1 MKRTLHYVI
10 ISLLVAVGVAV
21 LVVGI
26 LFFHALVTVPSAEPV
41 FENEVFGADEVGI
54 IDVDISVGYVNVYKT
69 SGTDIEVEFVGH
81 RKGLYSASL
90 SGGTLTVSELETS
103 WTDRLFRSYS
113 KRFGIDIGIPDGTE
127 LTLNISSSNSDIETQ
142 GVVLSG
148 DSSFSTEDGKVS
160 LNGVTSDGAIS
171 ISVSS
176 GDVSLNAVSCTSL
189 TVGVTE
195 GSIVL
200 DGADAEDAVSLSVE
214 KGSITGSLARPRGDY
229 TVDASVVTGIC
240 DVKNGGTGKTTLT
253 AKVKEGTIAL
263 SFGE

>member
-1 MKRTLHYVI
+1 MI
-10 ISLLVAVGVAV
+10 ISLLVAVGIAV

-41 FENEVFGADEVGI
+41 FENEVFGADEIGI

-69 SGTDIEVEFVGH
+69 SGAEIEVGFVGH
-81 RKGLYSASL
+81 RKGLYSTSL

-103 WTDRLFRSYS
+103 WMDRLFRSYS

-127 LTLNISSSNSDIETQ
+127 LTLNINSSNSDIETQ
-142 GVVLSG
+142 GVLLSG
-148 DSSFSTEDGKVS
+148 DSSFSTEDGSVS
-160 LNGVTSDGAIS
+160 LVGVTSDGAIS
-171 ISVSS
+171 ISVGS
-176 GDVSLNAVSCTSL
+176 GDVSLNAVSCPSL
-189 TVGVTE
+189 TAAVTE
-195 GSIVL
+195 GNIVL
-200 DGADAEDAVSLSVE
+200 DGADAGDAISLSVE
-214 KGSITGSLARPRGDY
+214 NGSVTGSLARPRGDY

-240 DVKNGGTGKTTLT
+240 DVKNGGAGKTTLT